1 MNIYSFV
8 IVLMNKIT
16 LEYYDNSS
24 VVSIYIVIA
33 EFTILWLLL
42 L

>member
-1 MNIYSFV
+1 MNINSFV

-33 EFTILWLLL
+33 EFTILWL
-42 L
+42 